1 MKSEMPMVN
10 PLPGN
15 GRTFSHASQP
25 RGTKLSGVSDSTSD
39 QSVPEEEASSS
50 MTEKAPGQAFGPKF
64 KKVLDAV
71 TKANKKANVKDDDA
85 NDASASGATAGSTI
99 DPKAL
104 NAELAA
110 MGIGSLHV
118 PIGSNAGDQT
128 DGASQNSQA
137 QLQQASQ
144 IIQDAILRI
153 SQALN
158 MKINSGL
165 ENLQLGNPS
174 QNVINQFAEIVN
186 ALKGITSLLDEAV
199 KNNMPV
205 EISGKVFDQSQAGQA
220 EQILGTE
227 TFKIQMALEMA
238 GLSGEVAATAAQKNN
253 SASASGIVTALDPAL
268 LSMPA
273 SQANQVLGKALQAQE
288 KDVETLFAGLAE
300 KLNNNAGA
308 DDEQI
313 KNKIAAIAAGVGLK
327 NVQATT
333 SAGGP
338 STAGKPSDDNSLDPK
353 VMRTLL
359 KIDPLGTGNLTA
371 AEKGGKI
378 GPSNTMKV
386 LLAKDLGAPAP
397 AIDDASKTVASGVD
411 LTKDPAD
418 PLAGIADLHAPAAPK
433 TIEESVMDQLTD
445 KVQSALKTGVTEIRL
460 LLRPESLGEMR
471 VKLTVD
477 GDVVM
482 GKIYV
487 ENQQVKHIV
496 EANMQ
501 SLKDSLAQH
510 NLQAGAFD
518 VNVGGGSRE
527 DMRETARSMAQ
538 NTTSKVGA
546 LSENTEPDKSSA
558 SASGLETGRRFGTN
572 TVEYFV

>member
-1 MKSEMPMVN
+1 MPMVN

-15 GRTFSHASQP
+15 GRTFGHSSGP

-39 QSVPEEEASSS
+39 PSVPEEEASSS

-85 NDASASGATAGSTI
+85 NDPSASGATTNTSTI

-110 MGIGSLHV
+110 LGIGPLHV
-118 PIGSNAGDQT
+118 PSGATNADVLS
-128 DGASQNSQA
+128 DGAPQNSQA

-144 IIQDAILRI
+144 IIQDAILKI
-153 SQALN
+153 SQTLN

-186 ALKGITSLLDEAV
+186 ALKGITGLLDEAV

-205 EISGKVFDQSQAGQA
+205 EISGKVFDQGQAAQA
-220 EQILGTE
+220 EQTLGTE
-227 TFKIQMALEMA
+227 TFKIQMALEMS
-238 GLSGEVAATAAQKNN
+238 GLSGDVAATAAQKNN

-273 SQANQVLGKALQAQE
+273 SQAKQVLGKALQAQE

-300 KLNNNAGA
+300 KLKSNVGA
-308 DDEQI
+308 DEDQV
-313 KNKIAAIAAGVGLK
+313 KNKIAAIATGVGLK
-327 NVQATT
+327 NVQATAA
-333 SAGGP
+333 SAGP
-338 STAGKPSDDNSLDPK
+338 STSGKASDDNSLDPK

-359 KIDPLGTGNLTA
+359 KIDPLGAGNLAA

-386 LLAKDLGAPAP
+386 LLAKDLGATAP
-397 AIDDASKTVASGVD
+397 ALDDASKTVASGID
-411 LTKDPAD
+411 LAKDPAD
-418 PLAGIADLHAPAAPK
+418 PLAGISDTHAPAAPK
-433 TIEESVMDQLTD
+433 TVEESVMDQLTD

-510 NLQAGAFD
+510 NLQAGSFD

-527 DMRETARSMAQ
+527 DMREPARSMSQ
-538 NTTSKVGA
+538 NATSKVNEI
-546 LSENTEPDKSSA
+546 SENAKSDTNGA
-558 SASGLETGRRFGTN
+558 STSGLETGRRFGTN

>member
-1 MKSEMPMVN
+1 
-10 PLPGN
+10 
-15 GRTFSHASQP
+15 
-25 RGTKLSGVSDSTSD
+25 
-39 QSVPEEEASSS
+39 
-50 MTEKAPGQAFGPKF
+50 MTEKTPGQAFGPKF

-71 TKANKKANVKDDDA
+71 TKANKKANVKDGDA
-85 NDASASGATAGSTI
+85 NDASASGATDGSTI

-110 MGIGSLHV
+110 LGIGPLHV
-118 PIGSNAGDQT
+118 PMGSTNADDQT
-128 DGASQNSQA
+128 DGASENSQA

-144 IIQDAILRI
+144 IIQDAILKI
-153 SQALN
+153 SQTLN

-186 ALKGITSLLDEAV
+186 ALKGITGLLDEAV

-205 EISGKVFDQSQAGQA
+205 EISGKIFDQSQAGQA
-220 EQILGTE
+220 EQTLGTE

-238 GLSGEVAATAAQKNN
+238 GLSGDVAATAAQKNN

-288 KDVETLFAGLAE
+288 KDVEALFAGLAE
-300 KLNNNAGA
+300 KLNRNAGA

-313 KNKIAAIAAGVGLK
+313 KNKIAAIAVGVGLK

-359 KIDPLGTGNLTA
+359 KIDPLGTGNLAA

-397 AIDDASKTVASGVD
+397 ALDDASKTVASGVD

-418 PLAGIADLHAPAAPK
+418 PLAGMADMHAPAAPK
-433 TIEESVMDQLTD
+433 TVEESVMDQLTD

-546 LSENTEPDKSSA
+546 QSENTESDKNSA
-558 SASGLETGRRFGTN
+558 SANGLETGRRFGTN